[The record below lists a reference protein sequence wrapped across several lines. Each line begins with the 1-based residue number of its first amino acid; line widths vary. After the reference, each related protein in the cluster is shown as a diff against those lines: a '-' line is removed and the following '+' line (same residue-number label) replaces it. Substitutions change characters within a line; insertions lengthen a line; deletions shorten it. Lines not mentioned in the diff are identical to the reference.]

1 MDALTTGLYNIAIG
15 QHALGAHAT
24 VCSNVAIGRCAMGN
38 GVGSSATIYNVAIG
52 DFAGCNLSTG
62 FNNVMI
68 GPYAGSGMTDSD
80 YNIAIG
86 GGTFAAAT
94 VGGVDHN
101 ISLGYRAAGCCTKTS
116 SMIANVNIG
125 KWAGKN
131 YTGGD
136 SGTNIG
142 YNTGNTITTSNNVTN
157 LGQSANVT
165 GTNQTCISGAD
176 VYIEG
181 GAYSDC
187 RAKCCIANSVLGL
200 GFINALTP
208 RSYKWIQQGGK
219 EITEGDGTKWYDK
232 GDHHGGSK
240 RTHYGLLGQEV
251 KAVLDGLEIDTK
263 DFAGYTDMRIA
274 QDEDWIPPRHHHDPE
289 TGYEKTIG
297 LRYQEFISPLIKA
310 VQELSA
316 KVEALENA

>member
-1 MDALTTGLYNIAIG
+1 
-15 QHALGAHAT
+15 
-24 VCSNVAIGRCAMGN
+24 
-38 GVGSSATIYNVAIG
+38 
-52 DFAGCNLSTG
+52 
-62 FNNVMI
+62 MI
-68 GPYAGSGMTDSD
+68 
-80 YNIAIG
+80 
-86 GGTFAAAT
+86 
-94 VGGVDHN
+94 
-101 ISLGYRAAGCCTKTS
+101 GYRAAGCCTKTS
-116 SMIANVNIG
+116 TFIGHVAIG

-142 YNTGNTITTSNNVTN
+142 YNTGNTVTTGNNVTN